1 MCHCVFSHLTCST
14 YATNICNISLFCMGN
29 SILMSCSC
37 AHAWTRYIHPK
48 WQQYMKICSVQCS
61 FTSCIRRLK
70 NSLNAV
76 NNDEITNIEWILQK
90 CLKLQIEQKHFSL
103 ATPETFIFTVTWSS
117 WLVSHMMLFAY
128 IRMECEQSLCGISK
142 DIKTISECYMVCCN
156 KQQRISSL
164 CLN

>member
-1 MCHCVFSHLTCST
+1 MVMCHCVFSHLTCST

-70 NSLNAV
+70 NSLNGV

-90 CLKLQIEQKHFSL
+90 SLKLQIEQKHFSL
-103 ATPETFIFTVTWSS
+103 ATRKLLYLLSLDRHDWSLTWCYLPIFAWNASK
-117 WLVSHMMLFAY
+117 AY
-128 IRMECEQSLCGISK
+128 VE
-142 DIKTISECYMVCCN
+142 
-156 KQQRISSL
+156 
-164 CLN
+164 